1 MKAGL
6 LQVHVSSGPLLP
18 SCCGSLCRNRRTR
31 ARAFG
36 LPGWAG
42 TQAPGAPLGSGPET
56 SAPAFPRPEGSRTG
70 GGGDRGARVRL
81 TCGRAGPGLLSSER
95 GPGAGGKALTPPFF
109 LPAAQPGASTEQCPG
124 AGARAHRGLSNSRP
138 PRSSSP
144 FSFQPARVPGLERGA
159 SPPPLPNSRTRSP
172 RGRRLRGGREGG
184 APPASWGL
192 ERAGPPSRPR
202 RARTQCSA
210 PRPARL
216 VPLGARAAE
225 DAGGLP
231 RPGPALLPGRAPGAL
246 LAAPRPQRGREGG
259 IRPRRARQ
267 PRKPQPQGR
276 APRIFQS
283 PSPPPSYC
291 GQAPVDAE
299 RQPCASAGWIPG
311 LTAAKARCARGPWR
325 WGGGAA
331 PRAADPGRAEPP
343 APPARPGPARLP
355 RSRTGKRGDR
365 AGLPEGAQ
373 RPEVGSRG
381 AGGWVGKGSKQKAES
396 GIPDGSGLLLARC
409 ILSFSGGGLDGGAL
423 GEEVRD

>member
-95 GPGAGGKALTPPFF
+95 GPGGGGEGADSPI
-109 LPAAQPGASTEQCPG
+109 LPARRPARSFHRAVPRCWSAGPPGPLQLSPPALLLALLLPTGAGPGPGA
-124 AGARAHRGLSNSRP
+124 
-138 PRSSSP
+138 
-144 FSFQPARVPGLERGA
+144 
-159 SPPPLPNSRTRSP
+159 
-172 RGRRLRGGREGG
+172 RRLSPTAPQLPDALAERAATAGREGG

-259 IRPRRARQ
+259 IRPRCARQ

-311 LTAAKARCARGPWR
+311 LTAAEARCARGPWR

-343 APPARPGPARLP
+343 APPARLP

-373 RPEVGSRG
+373 RSEVGSRG
-381 AGGWVGKGSKQKAES
+381 TGGWVGKGSKQKAES

-409 ILSFSGGGLDGGAL
+409 ILSFSGAGLDGGAL